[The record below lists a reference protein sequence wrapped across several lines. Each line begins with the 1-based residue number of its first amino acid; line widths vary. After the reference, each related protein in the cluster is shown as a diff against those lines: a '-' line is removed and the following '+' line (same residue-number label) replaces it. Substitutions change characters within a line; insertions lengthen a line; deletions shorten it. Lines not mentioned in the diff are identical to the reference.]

1 MGRTGTTS
9 LYRTIVQHLADDY
22 YCISEPF
29 NYSVIRLNK
38 INVNQ
43 FDYICNQK
51 NVLVK
56 TLVQQIPKGKDIN
69 FINEW
74 IFTFFDKVILLDRI
88 DTNAL
93 TESFAYWMHSK
104 SRNWHKREFYDISK
118 IPQEFVKECEIKIIN
133 YKKTINELSVKY
145 NKKIYYYEDIFLNK
159 NIEVI
164 NEIFN
169 YIEIEPNL
177 EIIETHILSDNNKIR
192 LKNIKSLI

>member
-9 LYRTIVQHLADDY
+9 LYRTIFRHLTEDY

-29 NYSVIRLNK
+29 NYSAIRLNK
-38 INVNQ
+38 INSNQ

-51 NVLVK
+51 NVLIK
-56 TLVQQIPKGKDIN
+56 TMVQHIPKGKDIN

-93 TESFAYWMHSK
+93 TESFAYWMYSK
-104 SRNWHKREFYDISK
+104 SNNWHKKEFYDMSK
-118 IPQEFVKECEIKIIN
+118 IPQEFVKECETKIIYYKKIIN
-133 YKKTINELSVKY
+133 ELAVKY
-145 NKKIYYYEDIFLNK
+145 DKKIYYYEDIFVNK
-159 NIEVI
+159 NIETI

-169 YIEIEPNL
+169 YIEIKPNY
-177 EIIETHILSDNNKIR
+177 EIIENNILSNNNIVR
-192 LKNIKSLI
+192 LQNVKSLI